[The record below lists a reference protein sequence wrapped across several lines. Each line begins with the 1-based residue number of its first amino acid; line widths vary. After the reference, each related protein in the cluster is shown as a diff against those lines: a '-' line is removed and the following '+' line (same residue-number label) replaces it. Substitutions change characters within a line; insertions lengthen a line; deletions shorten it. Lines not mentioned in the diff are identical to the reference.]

1 MADRIQGITVEIGGD
16 TTGLSN
22 ALKDINKESSSLS
35 KELKDVEK
43 LLKLD
48 PTNTELLAQKQ
59 ELLAKQA
66 ETAAKRVDAVHQA
79 QDQFNRMVAEGK
91 IEKGTEEYRKFERE
105 VASAEAS
112 LKKAEEAQEEFGK
125 KSSAISKVRDAVAGV
140 KGKLDELKDSKF
152 GQAVS
157 AGFDAIKSAAK
168 ATIEAVA
175 AVGAAVTA
183 GIAAG
188 AKVIADST
196 TQAALY
202 ADNFATLSV
211 QTGVATDTLQAYA
224 AVSELV
230 DVSTETLTG
239 SMTKNFTAMQKA
251 AEGNE
256 KLSEAYAS
264 LGVTV
269 TDENGKL
276 RDSETVYWELIDALG
291 NVEDETER
299 DALAMDLFGKSAKE
313 LNPLIETGTEALHGM
328 MEEAKASG
336 AVLSED
342 TLNSLLEVSDAMET
356 MKTGAEAVQNN
367 FGALGATLMTEVYSG
382 VAEVEKAFTAMIA
395 AAANGEEIT
404 DEMKENFTNSI
415 VEMVRGVA
423 EALPA
428 LLEALGEIFEA
439 ALEAIGDALPMI
451 SATLTEYLPRL
462 TETILSFL
470 PTILQVG
477 LQLFIALIGALP
489 EIIKQICAAIP
500 EIITAI
506 VDALLS
512 DEMINQII
520 ESGVEL
526 LIALVENLP
535 QIIKTII
542 SAIPKIITA
551 LYNAFTDKENL
562 KRLAEAGS
570 DLIKGLW
577 EGIKDMGAWIKEK
590 IGGFASGIVD
600 SIKDFFGI
608 HSPSKVFRDE
618 IGRML
623 ALGVGEGFAEEMKAV
638 RDEMQDEIP
647 TDFSTEVNTAFGAAN
662 AMGGDVFDVTIP
674 FMIGADK
681 ITTQVSRIQY
691 NRQTGQA
698 RVLGVTTA

>member
-1 MADRIQGITVEIGGD
+1 MADKIQGITVEIGGD

-22 ALKDINKESSSLS
+22 ALKDINKESNSLS

-79 QDQFNRMVAEGK
+79 QDEFNKMVAEGK

-112 LKKAEEAQEEFGK
+112 LKKAKDAQEDFGK
-125 KSSAISKVRDAVAGV
+125 QHSAVSKVKDAVAGV
-140 KGKLDELKDSKF
+140 KEKLDELKDSKF

-157 AGFDAIKSAAK
+157 AGFDTIKDAAK
-168 ATIEAVA
+168 ATVEAVA
-175 AVGAAVTA
+175 VIGAAVAA
-183 GIAAG
+183 GIGAG

-196 TQAALY
+196 TAAAQY

-230 DVSTETLTG
+230 DVSVETLTG
-239 SMTKNFTAMQKA
+239 SMAKNSQAMQKA
-251 AEGNE
+251 ADGNE
-256 KLSEAYAS
+256 AAASAYEA
-264 LGVTV
+264 LGVAV
-269 TDENGKL
+269 TDESGKL

-299 DALAMDLFGKSAKE
+299 DALAMTLFGKSAKE

-342 TLNSLLEVSDAMET
+342 TLNSLLEVSDAMEQ
-356 MKTGAEAVQNN
+356 MKTGAQAVQNN

-382 VAEVEKAFTAMIA
+382 IAEVESAFTAMIA

-428 LLEALGEIFEA
+428 LLEALADIFGA
-439 ALEAIGDALPMI
+439 ALEAIGEALPMI
-451 SATLTEYLPRL
+451 SETLTEYLPQL
-462 TETILSFL
+462 TQTILSFL
-470 PTILQVG
+470 PTILEVG
-477 LQLFIALIGALP
+477 LQLFLALIGALP

-506 VDALLS
+506 VDVLLS
-512 DEMINQII
+512 DDMISQII
-520 ESGVEL
+520 EAGVEL
-526 LIALVENLP
+526 LISLVENLP
-535 QIIKTII
+535 KIIKAIVA
-542 SAIPKIITA
+542 AIPKIITA
-551 LYNAFTDKENL
+551 LVKAFTDNKDKIKEV
-562 KRLAEAGS
+562 GS
-570 DLIKGLW
+570 DLIKGLVQ
-577 EGIKDMGAWIKEK
+577 GIQDMASWVKDK
-590 IGGFASGIVD
+590 ISGFFGGVVD

-608 HSPSKVFRDE
+608 HSPSKLFRDE
-618 IGRML
+618 IGKML
-623 ALGVGEGFAEEMKAV
+623 ALGVGEGFEEEMKDV
-638 RDEMQDEIP
+638 REDMKDAIP
-647 TDFSTEVNTAFGAAN
+647 TSFDTEVNTAFGAIN
-662 AMGGDVFDVTIP
+662 GSVGDVFDVTIP
-674 FMIGADK
+674 FMIGAEK
-681 ITTQVSRIQY
+681 ITTAVSRIQY
-691 NRQTGQA
+691 SRQAGQA
-698 RVLGVTTA
+698 RVLGVSIA

>member
-1 MADRIQGITVEIGGD
+1 MADKIQGITVEIGGD
-16 TTGLSN
+16 TTGLSA

-35 KELKDVEK
+35 KELRDVEK

-48 PTNTELLAQKQ
+48 PTNTELLAQKE

-79 QDQFNRMVAEGK
+79 QDQFNQMVAEGK

-105 VASAEAS
+105 VAGAEAS
-112 LKKAEEAQEEFGK
+112 LKKAKDAQEEFGN
-125 KSSAISKVRDAVAGV
+125 KSSAISKVKDAVAGV

-157 AGFDAIKSAAK
+157 AGFDTIKSAAK
-168 ATIEAVA
+168 ATVEAVA
-175 AVGAAVTA
+175 AVGAATAA

-188 AKVIADST
+188 AKVIADTT
-196 TQAALY
+196 TQAAVY
-202 ADNFATLSV
+202 ADNFATLSTT
-211 QTGVATDTLQAYA
+211 TGVAVETLQAYA

-239 SMTKNFTAMQKA
+239 SMTKNFAAMQKA

-256 KLSEAYAS
+256 SYAAAYEA

-299 DALAMDLFGKSAKE
+299 DALAMTLFGKSAKE

-328 MEEAKASG
+328 TEEAKASG

-342 TLNSLLEVSDAMET
+342 TLNSLLGVSDAMEQ

-367 FGALGATLMTEVYSG
+367 FGALGATLMTEVYGG

-404 DEMKENFTNSI
+404 DEMKENFTQSI
-415 VEMVRGVA
+415 VDLVRGVA

-439 ALEAIGDALPMI
+439 ALEAIGEALPMI
-451 SATLTEYLPRL
+451 SATLIEYLPQL
-462 TETILSFL
+462 TDTILSFL
-470 PTILQVG
+470 PTLLQVG
-477 LQLFIALIGALP
+477 LELFVALIGALP

-512 DEMINQII
+512 DEMITQII
-520 ESGVEL
+520 NSGVEL

-535 QIIKTII
+535 QIIKSIV
-542 SAIPKIITA
+542 SAIPRIITA
-551 LYNAFTDKENL
+551 LVNAFMDNKDKIKEVGSNL
-562 KRLAEAGS
+562 
-570 DLIKGLW
+570 IQGLVQ
-577 EGIKDMGAWIKEK
+577 GIQDMAAWVKEK
-590 IGGFASGIVD
+590 ISGFFGGVVD

-608 HSPSKVFRDE
+608 HSPSRLFRDE

-623 ALGVGEGFAEEMKAV
+623 ALGVGEGFTDEMRDVREEMEDAL
-638 RDEMQDEIP
+638 P
-647 TDFSTEVNTAFGAAN
+647 TRFDTEVNTAFGAVN
-662 AMGGDVFDVTIP
+662 GGIGDVFDVTIP

-681 ITTQVSRIQY
+681 ITTAVSRIQY
-691 NRQTGQA
+691 SRQAGQA
-698 RVLGVTTA
+698 RVLGVSMA

>member
-1 MADRIQGITVEIGGD
+1 MADKIQGITVEIGGD
-16 TTGLSN
+16 TTGLSA

-35 KELKDVEK
+35 KELRDVEK

-48 PTNTELLAQKQ
+48 PTNTELLAQKE

-79 QDQFNRMVAEGK
+79 QDQFNQMVAEGK

-105 VASAEAS
+105 VAGAEAS
-112 LKKAEEAQEEFGK
+112 LKKAKDAQEEFGN
-125 KSSAISKVRDAVAGV
+125 KSSAISKVKDAVAGV

-157 AGFDAIKSAAK
+157 AGFDTIKSAAK
-168 ATIEAVA
+168 ATVEAVA
-175 AVGAAVTA
+175 AVGAATAA

-188 AKVIADST
+188 AKVIADTT
-196 TQAALY
+196 TQAAVY
-202 ADNFATLSV
+202 ADNFATLSTT
-211 QTGVATDTLQAYA
+211 TGVAVETLQAYA

-256 KLSEAYAS
+256 SYAAAYEA

-299 DALAMDLFGKSAKE
+299 DALAMTLFGKSAKE

-342 TLNSLLEVSDAMET
+342 TLNSLHGVSDAMEQ

-367 FGALGATLMTEVYSG
+367 FGALGATLMTEVYGG

-404 DEMKENFTNSI
+404 DEMKENFTQSI
-415 VEMVRGVA
+415 LDLVRGVA

-439 ALEAIGDALPMI
+439 ALEAIGEALPMI
-451 SATLTEYLPRL
+451 SATLIEYLPQL
-462 TETILSFL
+462 TDTILSFL
-470 PTILQVG
+470 PTLLQVG
-477 LQLFIALIGALP
+477 LQLFVALIGALP

-512 DEMINQII
+512 DEMITQII
-520 ESGVEL
+520 NSGVEL

-535 QIIKTII
+535 QIIKSIV
-542 SAIPKIITA
+542 SAIPRIITA
-551 LYNAFTDKENL
+551 LVTAFMDNKDKIKEVGSNL
-562 KRLAEAGS
+562 
-570 DLIKGLW
+570 IQGLVQ
-577 EGIKDMGAWIKEK
+577 GIQDMAAWVKEK
-590 IGGFASGIVD
+590 ISGFFGGVVD

-608 HSPSKVFRDE
+608 HSPSRLFRDE

-623 ALGVGEGFAEEMKAV
+623 ALGVGEGFTDEMRDVREEMEDAL
-638 RDEMQDEIP
+638 P
-647 TDFSTEVNTAFGAAN
+647 THFDTEVNTAFGAVN
-662 AMGGDVFDVTIP
+662 GGIGDVFDVTIP

-681 ITTQVSRIQY
+681 ITTAVSRIQY
-691 NRQTGQA
+691 SRQAGQA
-698 RVLGVTTA
+698 RVLGVSMA

>member
-1 MADRIQGITVEIGGD
+1 MADKIQGITVEIGGD
-16 TTGLSN
+16 TTGLSA

-35 KELKDVEK
+35 KELRDVEK

-48 PTNTELLAQKQ
+48 PTNTELLAQKE

-79 QDQFNRMVAEGK
+79 QDQFNQMVAEGK

-105 VASAEAS
+105 VAGAEAS
-112 LKKAEEAQEEFGK
+112 LKKAKDAQEEFGN
-125 KSSAISKVRDAVAGV
+125 KSSAISKVKDAVAGV

-157 AGFDAIKSAAK
+157 AGFDTIKSAAK
-168 ATIEAVA
+168 ATVEAVA
-175 AVGAAVTA
+175 AVGAATAA

-188 AKVIADST
+188 AKVIADTT
-196 TQAALY
+196 TQAAVY
-202 ADNFATLSV
+202 ADNFATLSTT
-211 QTGVATDTLQAYA
+211 TGVAVETLQAYA

-239 SMTKNFTAMQKA
+239 SMTKNFAAMQKA

-256 KLSEAYAS
+256 SYAAAYEA

-299 DALAMDLFGKSAKE
+299 DALAMTLFGKSAKD

-342 TLNSLLEVSDAMET
+342 TLNSLLGVSDAMEQ

-367 FGALGATLMTEVYSG
+367 FGALGATLMTEVYGG

-404 DEMKENFTNSI
+404 DEMKENFTQSI
-415 VEMVRGVA
+415 VDLVRGVA

-439 ALEAIGDALPMI
+439 ALEAIGEALPMI
-451 SATLTEYLPRL
+451 SATLIEYLPQL
-462 TETILSFL
+462 TDTILSFL
-470 PTILQVG
+470 PTLLQVG
-477 LQLFIALIGALP
+477 LELFVALIGALP

-512 DEMINQII
+512 DEMITQII
-520 ESGVEL
+520 NSGVEL

-535 QIIKTII
+535 QIIKSIV
-542 SAIPKIITA
+542 SAIPRIITA
-551 LYNAFTDKENL
+551 LVTAFMDNKDKIKEVGSNL
-562 KRLAEAGS
+562 
-570 DLIKGLW
+570 IQGLVQ
-577 EGIKDMGAWIKEK
+577 GIQDMAAWVKEK
-590 IGGFASGIVD
+590 ISGFFGGVVD

-608 HSPSKVFRDE
+608 HSPSRLFRDE

-623 ALGVGEGFAEEMKAV
+623 ALGVGEGFTDEMRDVREEMEDAL
-638 RDEMQDEIP
+638 P
-647 TDFSTEVNTAFGAAN
+647 TRFDTEVNTAFGAVN
-662 AMGGDVFDVTIP
+662 GGIGDVFDVTIP

-681 ITTQVSRIQY
+681 ITTAVSRIQY
-691 NRQTGQA
+691 SRQAGQA
-698 RVLGVTTA
+698 RVLGVSMA

>member
-1 MADRIQGITVEIGGD
+1 MADKIQGITVEIGGD
-16 TTGLSN
+16 TTGLSA

-35 KELKDVEK
+35 KELRDVEK

-48 PTNTELLAQKQ
+48 PTNTELLAQKE

-79 QDQFNRMVAEGK
+79 QDQFNKMVAEGK

-105 VASAEAS
+105 VAGAEAS
-112 LKKAEEAQEEFGK
+112 LKKAKDAQEEFGN
-125 KSSAISKVRDAVAGV
+125 KSSAISKVKDAVAGV

-157 AGFDAIKSAAK
+157 AGFDTIKSAAK
-168 ATIEAVA
+168 ATVEAVA
-175 AVGAAVTA
+175 AVGAATAA

-188 AKVIADST
+188 AKVIADTT
-196 TQAALY
+196 TQAAVY
-202 ADNFATLSV
+202 ADNFATLSTT
-211 QTGVATDTLQAYA
+211 TGVAVETLQAYA

-239 SMTKNFTAMQKA
+239 SMTKNFAAMQKA

-256 KLSEAYAS
+256 SYAAAYEA

-299 DALAMDLFGKSAKE
+299 DALAMTLFGKSAKD

-342 TLNSLLEVSDAMET
+342 TLNSLLGVSDTMEQ

-367 FGALGATLMTEVYSG
+367 FGALGATLMTEVYGG

-404 DEMKENFTNSI
+404 DEMKENFTQSI
-415 VEMVRGVA
+415 VDLVRGVA

-439 ALEAIGDALPMI
+439 ALEAIGEALPMI
-451 SATLTEYLPRL
+451 SATLIEYLPQL
-462 TETILSFL
+462 TDTILSFL
-470 PTILQVG
+470 PTLLQVG
-477 LQLFIALIGALP
+477 LELFVALIGALP

-512 DEMINQII
+512 DEMITQII
-520 ESGVEL
+520 NSGVEL

-535 QIIKTII
+535 QIIKSIV
-542 SAIPKIITA
+542 SAIPRIITA
-551 LYNAFTDKENL
+551 LVTAFMDNKDKIKEVGSNL
-562 KRLAEAGS
+562 
-570 DLIKGLW
+570 IQGLVQ
-577 EGIKDMGAWIKEK
+577 GIQDMAAWVKEK
-590 IGGFASGIVD
+590 ISGFFGGVVD

-608 HSPSKVFRDE
+608 HSPSRLFRDE

-623 ALGVGEGFAEEMKAV
+623 ALGVGEGFTDEMRDVREEMEDAL
-638 RDEMQDEIP
+638 P
-647 TDFSTEVNTAFGAAN
+647 TRFDTEVNTAFGAVN
-662 AMGGDVFDVTIP
+662 GGIGDVFDVTIP

-681 ITTQVSRIQY
+681 ITTAVSRIQY
-691 NRQTGQA
+691 SRQAGQA
-698 RVLGVTTA
+698 RVLGVSMA

>member
-1 MADRIQGITVEIGGD
+1 MADKIQGITVEIGGD
-16 TTGLSN
+16 TTGLSA

-35 KELKDVEK
+35 KELRDVEK

-48 PTNTELLAQKQ
+48 PTNTELLAQKE

-79 QDQFNRMVAEGK
+79 QDQFNQMVAEGK

-105 VASAEAS
+105 VAGAEAS
-112 LKKAEEAQEEFGK
+112 LKKAKDAQEDFGN
-125 KSSAISKVRDAVAGV
+125 KSSAISKVKDAVAGV

-157 AGFDAIKSAAK
+157 AGFDTIKSAAK
-168 ATIEAVA
+168 ATVEAVA
-175 AVGAAVTA
+175 AVGAATAA

-188 AKVIADST
+188 AKVIADTT
-196 TQAALY
+196 TQAAVY
-202 ADNFATLSV
+202 ADNFATLSTT
-211 QTGVATDTLQAYA
+211 TGVAVETLQAYA

-239 SMTKNFTAMQKA
+239 SMTKNFAAMQKA

-256 KLSEAYAS
+256 SYAAAYEA

-299 DALAMDLFGKSAKE
+299 DALAMTLFGKSAKE

-342 TLNSLLEVSDAMET
+342 TLNSLLGVSDAMEQ

-367 FGALGATLMTEVYSG
+367 FGALGATLMTEVYGG

-404 DEMKENFTNSI
+404 DEMKENFTQSI
-415 VEMVRGVA
+415 IDLVRGVA

-439 ALEAIGDALPMI
+439 ALEAIGEALPMI
-451 SATLTEYLPRL
+451 SATLIEYLPQL
-462 TETILSFL
+462 TDTILSFL
-470 PTILQVG
+470 PTLLQVG
-477 LQLFIALIGALP
+477 LQLFVALIGALP

-512 DEMINQII
+512 DEMITQII
-520 ESGVEL
+520 NSGVEL

-535 QIIKTII
+535 QIIKSIV
-542 SAIPKIITA
+542 SAIPRIITA
-551 LYNAFTDKENL
+551 LVTAFMDNKDKIKEVGSNL
-562 KRLAEAGS
+562 
-570 DLIKGLW
+570 IQGLVQ
-577 EGIKDMGAWIKEK
+577 GIQDMAAWVKEK
-590 IGGFASGIVD
+590 ISGFFGGVVD

-608 HSPSKVFRDE
+608 HSPSRLFRDE

-623 ALGVGEGFAEEMKAV
+623 ALGVGEGFTDEMRDVREEMEDAL
-638 RDEMQDEIP
+638 P
-647 TDFSTEVNTAFGAAN
+647 THFDTEVNTAFGAVN
-662 AMGGDVFDVTIP
+662 GGIGDVFDVTIP

-681 ITTQVSRIQY
+681 ITTAVSRIQY
-691 NRQTGQA
+691 SRQAGQA
-698 RVLGVTTA
+698 RVLGVSMA